1 MVRNINEDRR
11 SDIIAAR
18 DAWDA
23 NYTAKKKAYARQER
37 EYEMALAYISKYVEN
52 YVTNAI
58 GDTTLNLDIRVSPW
72 GGDVLSSSYNIKI
85 TSDDFNKFD
94 ENVALSWSW
103 SAYINKEGKLVKDS
117 SSWSGL
123 KATTSE
129 QLDSLT
135 ETLRILKVL
144 NGIDWESI
152 LNDANR
158 RRPSH
163 SDYIDV
169 EVPWHNDR
177 PNFEQQLKEAEIEN
191 IVGKPILIQASGNRY
206 KGNDI
211 WFLIVAETPKQYKVV
226 EFAPYTIKSREEN
239 GSLKELVMDIL
250 ADKKSAEGISK
261 DRFLSKVPNN
271 IVTKEV

>member
-23 NYTAKKKAYARQER
+23 NYLAKKKAYASQER
-37 EYEMALAYISKYVEN
+37 EYEMALAYISKYVED

-123 KATTSE
+123 KATTPE

-135 ETLRILKVL
+135 ETLRILKIL

-152 LNDANR
+152 LSDANR

-169 EVPWHNDR
+169 EVPWRNDR

-191 IVGKPILIQASGNRY
+191 IVGKPVLIQAAGNRY